1 MNEITISS
9 KGQIVLPKELRD
21 RYGLTPGTKL
31 TVQDD
36 HGRLILEKRDMI
48 EDRFPRISTEEFL
61 SQTIRIDRPFP
72 TDAEMEKAV
81 LEEAGR
87 RFDAETRR

>member
-1 MNEITISS
+1 MTEITVST

-21 RYGLTPGTKL
+21 KYGLKPGTKL
-31 TVQDD
+31 TIRDD
-36 HGRLILEKRDMI
+36 HGKLTLEKKEAI

-61 SQTIRIDRPFP
+61 ARAIRLDRPFP
-72 TDAEMEKAV
+72 SDEEIERTI